1 MFSTQVLIVRDKER
15 ATKHC
20 WLVHSW

>member
-1 MFSTQVLIVRDKER
+1 MFSTEVLIVRDKER